1 MKLRM
6 FAGLVATALTMFA
19 ADIAGKWTATMPG
32 RDGQT
37 REVAYT
43 FKSEGGTVTGTTQ
56 GRQGERP
63 LENLKVDGDNI
74 SWSQT
79 MNMGGESRTMN
90 YTGKIAGEEIKVKMK
105 AGEME
110 REFTMKKAK

>member
-6 FAGLVATALTMFA
+6 FVGLVATALTMLA
-19 ADIAGKWTATMPG
+19 SDINGKWTATVPG

-43 FKSEGGTVTGTTQ
+43 FKTEGGKVTGVTQ

-63 LENLKVDGDNI
+63 LENLKVDGDNV

-79 MNMGGESRTMN
+79 MGDRTMT
-90 YTGKIAGEEIKVKMK
+90 YTGMIAGDEMKMKMK
-105 AGEME
+105 AGDME
-110 REFTMKKAK
+110 RDVVLKRAK

>member
-6 FAGLVATALTMFA
+6 FVGLVATALTMLA
-19 ADIAGKWTATMPG
+19 SDINGKWTGSMPG
-32 RDGQT
+32 RDGAT

-43 FKSEGGTVTGTTQ
+43 FKTDGGKVTGVTQ

-63 LENLKVDGDNI
+63 LENLKVDGDNV

-79 MNMGGESRTMN
+79 MGERSVA
-90 YTGKIAGEEIKVKMK
+90 YTGVIAGDELKLKVKM
-105 AGEME
+105 GEQD
-110 REFTMKKAK
+110 REIVLKRAK